1 MDRFQLCS
9 EVVALAMIV
18 LWEERERESFEHSLA
33 ELQQREEGES
43 KCITY
48 PISRDFKFHRCIF
61 IQLPTFFPNNV
72 KSYSLVIKCEEVVGE
87 LE

>member
-18 LWEERERESFEHSLA
+18 LWEERERESFEHSQA